1 MSVTRRILSIRE
13 VRETLDEA
21 LFSYPFTHILA
32 RGNADGEMVL
42 KRYMQ
47 ASESTIVEV
56 SYEPRSGSCM
66 AWIQNPEKLGRLDES
81 GPYGETTLGSWDDV
95 SMIPNDDEMLVLL
108 RATMDWKRG

>member
-1 MSVTRRILSIRE
+1 MSIQRRILSIRE

-21 LFSYPFTHILA
+21 LEAYPFTHMLA

-42 KRYMQ
+42 KRYLT
-47 ASESTIVEV
+47 ASASTVVEV

-66 AWIQNPEKLGRLDES
+66 AWIQNPDKLHRLDES

-95 SMIPNDDEMLVLL
+95 SEIPNDDDLLVLL
-108 RATMDWKRG
+108 RATMDWKSG